1 MTRLLWDQLGEK
13 KYEIGVDHGV
23 LYLAN
28 AGVYDEGYAWNGLT
42 TVTESPSGAEPQKTY
57 ADNIVYMN
65 ILSLEEFGGTI
76 EAYTYPDQF
85 AECDGSAS
93 PQVGIA
99 VGQQNRRTFGMSY
112 RTKIGDDSNGVD
124 AGYKIHLVWGAL
136 AAPSEKA
143 YATINDSPEGVAF
156 SWDFSTTPVG
166 ITGYPDLKPTASMT
180 IDSTKVD
187 PTALAALEDTL
198 YGTSGVDP
206 ALPMPGAILDMFDGT
221 VTSASPT
228 APTYNGTTHVITIP
242 SVTGVTYKI
251 GGTTVTGTVTLTTGQ
266 TKVVRAYPNSG
277 YYFPEGADDDWSF
290 TY

>member
-1 MTRLLWDQLGEK
+1 MTKLLWDQLGEK

-23 LYLAN
+23 LYLATD
-28 AGVYDEGYAWNGLT
+28 GVYDQGYAWNGLT

-65 ILSLEEFGGTI
+65 ILSIEEFNGTI
-76 EAYTYPDQF
+76 EAYTYPDEF
-85 AECDGSAS
+85 GECDGSAS
-93 PQVGIA
+93 PQTGVT
-99 VGQQNRRTFGMSY
+99 VGQQNRRLFGLSY
-112 RTKIGDDSNGVD
+112 RTKVGNDQDGMD
-124 AGYKIHLVWGAL
+124 AGYKIHLVYSAL

-156 SWDFSTTPVG
+156 SWDFSTTPV
-166 ITGYPDLKPTASMT
+166 TVAGYPNLKPTASLT

-187 PTALAALEDTL
+187 PTALAALEDIL

-206 ALPMPGAILDMFDGT
+206 ALPLPGAVLDMFDGT

-228 APTYNGTTHVITIP
+228 APTYNGTTHIITIP

-251 GGTTVTGTVTLTTGQ
+251 GGSTVTGTVTLTTGQ

-277 YYFPEGADDDWSF
+277 YFFPEGADDDWSF
-290 TY
+290 SY